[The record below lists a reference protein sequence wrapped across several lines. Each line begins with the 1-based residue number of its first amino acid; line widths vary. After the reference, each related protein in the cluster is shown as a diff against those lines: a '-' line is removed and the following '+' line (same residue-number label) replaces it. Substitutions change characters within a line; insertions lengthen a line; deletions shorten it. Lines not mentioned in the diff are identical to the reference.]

1 MERPFDTR
9 LRQTY
14 DSLEK
19 SKENFIFNFN
29 QNDKILVWIVGFCV
43 TAISLIIS
51 NVAKIS
57 DSYSACI
64 LKAVLILLAI
74 SIISGIIYRFS
85 ALLFLT
91 RYQNAMFFLKGAFS
105 QEDIMSDSARE
116 LKNPNDIHEI
126 YQNIKMDFGHD
137 YADIINLYNQSQ
149 TEETK
154 NYYIEYLKSEYTRLA
169 EWSANEYKYANNYIK
184 GVFKNAFG
192 FTEKKINKIFS
203 KNNNSFY
210 LKLWTRICQISISI
224 CLISFVSVILIL
236 VFYYQ

>member
-29 QNDKILVWIVGFCV
+29 QNDKVLVWIVGFCV

-74 SIISGIIYRFS
+74 SIISGITYRFS
-85 ALLFLT
+85 ALLFLK

-105 QEDIMSDSARE
+105 QEGIMPDSARE
-116 LKNPNDIHEI
+116 LKKPNDIHEI
-126 YQNIKMDFGHD
+126 YQNIKMDFGYD
-137 YADIINLYNQSQ
+137 YADVINLYNQSQ
-149 TEETK
+149 TNEVK
-154 NYYIEYLKSEYTRLA
+154 KYYVEYLKSEYLRLA

-184 GVFKNAFG
+184 NVFKNVFG

-203 KNNNSFY
+203 ENNNSFY

-236 VFYYQ
+236 VVYY

>member
-14 DSLEK
+14 ETLEK

-29 QNDKILVWIVGFCV
+29 QNDKILIWVVGFCV

-51 NVAKIS
+51 NAGKIS
-57 DSYSACI
+57 DNYSVCI
-64 LKAVLILLAI
+64 LKAILILLVL
-74 SIISGIIYRFS
+74 SITSGIIYRFS
-85 ALLFLT
+85 ALFFLT
-91 RYQNAMFFLKGAFS
+91 RYQNAMFYLKGAFS
-105 QEDIMSDSARE
+105 QEYIMTENTRE

-137 YADIINLYNQSQ
+137 YSNVINLYNQSQ
-149 TEETK
+149 TEESK
-154 NYYIEYLKSEYTRLA
+154 NYYVGYLKSEYKRLTA
-169 EWSANEYKYANNYIK
+169 WSIKEYEYANNYIK
-184 GVFKNAFG
+184 DVFKNAFG
-192 FTEKKINKIFS
+192 FTDKKINKIFN

-224 CLISFVSVILIL
+224 CLISFVSTILIL
-236 VFYYQ
+236 VFYY

>member
-9 LRQTY
+9 LRHTY

-29 QNDKILVWIVGFCV
+29 QNDKILVWIVGFSV

-51 NVAKIS
+51 NVAKTS
-57 DSYSACI
+57 ETYSACI
-64 LKAVLILLAI
+64 LKIVLILLAT
-74 SIISGIIYRFS
+74 SIISGIVYRFS

-105 QEDIMSDSARE
+105 QEEIMPENTRE
-116 LKNPNDIHEI
+116 LKKPSDIYEV

-137 YADIINLYNQSQ
+137 YADVINLYSQSQ
-149 TEETK
+149 TEEEK
-154 NYYIEYLKSEYTRLA
+154 QYYVEYLKSEYTRLA

-184 GVFKNAFG
+184 SVFKNAFG
-192 FTEKKINKIFS
+192 FSDKKINKIFS

-210 LKLWTRICQISISI
+210 LKLWTRVCQISISI

>member
-9 LRQTY
+9 LRHTY

-29 QNDKILVWIVGFCV
+29 QNDKILVWIVGFSV

-51 NVAKIS
+51 NIGKIS
-57 DSYSACI
+57 DNYSACN
-64 LKAVLILLAI
+64 LKTILILLAL
-74 SIISGIIYRFS
+74 SITSGIIYRFS
-85 ALLFLT
+85 ALFFLT
-91 RYQNAMFFLKGAFS
+91 RYQNAMFYLKGAFS
-105 QEDIMSDSARE
+105 QENTMAENTRK

-137 YADIINLYNQSQ
+137 YSDIINLYNQSQ
-149 TEETK
+149 TEESK
-154 NYYIEYLKSEYTRLA
+154 NYYVGYLKSEYERLA
-169 EWSANEYKYANNYIK
+169 EWSANEYEYANNYIK
-184 GVFKNAFG
+184 NFFKNAFG
-192 FTEKKINKIFS
+192 FTDKKINKIFS

-210 LKLWTRICQISISI
+210 LKLWTRVCQISISI